1 MLSLPSD
8 SVTLTLEDIMSYTP
22 LPPLKDQQSGSGG
35 ASDRES
41 DLTSPGSVR
50 SEQEVVSSASCESN
64 GLSVGSVVSLEERL
78 ACQFP
83 ACGRTFD
90 RSHLLK
96 RHQKLHSG
104 EAR

>member
-1 MLSLPSD
+1 MPSD
-8 SVTLTLEDIMSYTP
+8 SVTLTLEDIMACTSM
-22 LPPLKDQQSGSGG
+22 PPLKDQQAGG

-50 SEQEVVSSASCESN
+50 SEEVGSSAGESS
-64 GLSVGSVVSLEERL
+64 LSGPPPEERL
-78 ACQFP
+78 SCQFP

-90 RSHLLK
+90 RSNLLK
-96 RHQKLHSG
+96 RHLKLHSG